1 LHYVIFAADMTLMNF
16 TPQDVSGIAPPPES
30 EDITE
35 TLRSQIKSVMDRIG
49 HGDEYDRKVQQAQ
62 EEKVG

>member
-1 LHYVIFAADMTLMNF
+1 MTLLNNF
-16 TPQDVSGIAPPPES
+16 TPHPQDVSGIAPPLES

-49 HGDEYDRKVQQAQ
+49 QGDEYDRRVQQVQ
-62 EEKVG
+62 DKVG

>member
-1 LHYVIFAADMTLMNF
+1 MTLLNNF
-16 TPQDVSGIAPPPES
+16 TPQDVSGITPPLES

-49 HGDEYDRKVQQAQ
+49 QGDEYDRRVQQAQ
-62 EEKVG
+62 EKVG